1 MSQKA
6 GVRGILRPF
15 RIFRRT
21 TAEIN
26 HSMVNKI
33 KLLFFCA
40 LILDFFA
47 TSKAQNFISGQI
59 TGGAGNKVKLA
70 YFKGDHLQV
79 FDSAICDA
87 SGRFSIQVPDHLP
100 QAQMR
105 LLTRN
110 RGSLEFLYPL
120 QNVEIRTQLNY
131 LDDSVKFVNSEVNT
145 DLQNFW
151 KYEAQH
157 LKSLELLQNLLDEYP
172 DELPFYQEVVREYIM
187 RQIDFE
193 ATLNQLI
200 VRNQNNLASHILMTR
215 RRPRIDPA
223 LTGKKR
229 TEYLRE
235 HYFDYIPADDTSLI
249 YTPAYPRLV
258 IEYLM
263 LYTNPGS
270 DKKELEM
277 TLIEG
282 LKVVMDKFQQS
293 PPIYDLVTEY
303 LLDGFQT
310 YGFENVVQWLS
321 ERYAAERCESGNP
334 ELARRAETL
343 RSLAPGRPA
352 PDISGVDLQG
362 KKFSL
367 SDYRGKYLLLAFWGS
382 WCPHCA
388 EIMPRIDQ
396 LITDPQKKPGWD
408 MVGIS
413 IDTDVKAVR
422 NVLKEKDLHF
432 RNLADGK
439 GWDSPAAQAYGVAA
453 TPTFIFIDPEGNIV
467 AKPGT
472 LWEIIDLLKSNGL
485 LDADH

>member
-1 MSQKA
+1 
-6 GVRGILRPF
+6 
-15 RIFRRT
+15 
-21 TAEIN
+21 
-26 HSMVNKI
+26 MVSKT
-33 KLLFFCA
+33 KLLIICTT
-40 LILDFFA
+40 ILSIVS
-47 TSKAQNFISGQI
+47 TSIAQHTISGQI
-59 TGGAGNKVKLA
+59 EGGAGNKVKLA

-79 FDSAICDA
+79 FDSALCDA
-87 SGRFSIQVPDHLP
+87 SGRFTIQVPPYLP

-110 RGSLEFLYPL
+110 RGSLEFLYPR
-120 QNVEIRTQLNY
+120 QSVEIRSHLNY
-131 LDDSVKFVNSEVNT
+131 LEDSAKFVNSEVNI
-145 DLQNFW
+145 DLRNFW

-157 LKSLELLQNLLDEYP
+157 LKALELLQTLLDEYP
-172 DELPFYQEVVREYIM
+172 DHLPFYQEVAREYIM

-200 VRNQNNLASHILMTR
+200 VKNQNNLASHILMTR
-215 RRPRIDPA
+215 RRPRIDPS
-223 LTGKKR
+223 LTGKRR

-235 HYFDYIPADDTSLI
+235 HYFDNIPADDTSLI
-249 YTPAYPRLV
+249 YTPAYTRLV

-277 TLIEG
+277 SIIEG
-282 LKVVMDKFQQS
+282 LKVVMDKFQPS
-293 PPIYDLVTEY
+293 PAIYDLITEY

-321 ERYAAERCESGNP
+321 ERYATERCESGNP
-334 ELARRAETL
+334 ELARRAATL
-343 RSLAPGRPA
+343 RNLAPGKPA
-352 PDISGVDLQG
+352 PDISGIDMQG
-362 KKFSL
+362 KKMSL
-367 SDYRGKYLLLAFWGS
+367 ADYRGKYVLLAFWGS

-396 LITDPQKKPGWD
+396 LLTDPQKKAGWE

-422 NVLKEKDLHF
+422 NAMKEKQFHF

-472 LWEIIDLLKSNGL
+472 LFEIIDLLKTNGL
-485 LDADH
+485 LDSDQ